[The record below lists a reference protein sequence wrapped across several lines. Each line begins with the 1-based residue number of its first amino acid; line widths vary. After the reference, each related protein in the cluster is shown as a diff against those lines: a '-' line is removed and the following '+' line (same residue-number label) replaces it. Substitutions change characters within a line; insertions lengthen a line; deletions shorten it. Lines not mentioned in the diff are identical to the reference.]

1 MSGTHRS
8 RLRHVGKPRPS
19 SRILRGKGRE
29 RDRTRRGSPSRWR
42 DVFGIPRHQGRD
54 NMIRTAGPHRRG
66 CRAGPCGR
74 GKCRDSRS
82 DVQTVPWT
90 ALASFTG
97 AGRARSLKV
106 LTRSCYRTRARHVRR
121 APPRSR
127 GTCKDR
133 RAAGATGPAGPSPA
147 GPAGPTT
154 AGPGGLNVTVAT
166 DTQGNIGTQY
176 DWADA
181 RCPASA
187 PYVLS
192 GEAVSTAGPLTASE
206 PYDFTTGTPVTG
218 AEVSGDVYGWRMVI
232 PQGSQSTAANGGMTV
247 YAVCSA

>member
-1 MSGTHRS
+1 
-8 RLRHVGKPRPS
+8 
-19 SRILRGKGRE
+19 
-29 RDRTRRGSPSRWR
+29 
-42 DVFGIPRHQGRD
+42 
-54 NMIRTAGPHRRG
+54 MIRIRRRIVIAGVTALVLTAGASAATAAVMSSGPVDSSGVIHG
-66 CRAGPCGR
+66 CWTNAELNGSHAFVLQDAG
-74 GKCRDSRS
+74 
-82 DVQTVPWT
+82 
-90 ALASFTG
+90 AS
-97 AGRARSLKV
+97 
-106 LTRSCYRTRARHVRR
+106 C
-121 APPRSR
+121 PR
-127 GTCKDR
+127 GTT
-133 RAAGATGPAGPSPA
+133 AISWNVQGPTGPAGTEGPAGATGPAGPAGPS

-166 DTQGNIGTQY
+166 NTQGNIGTEY

-206 PYDFTTGTPVTG
+206 PYDFTAGTPVTG